1 MGSIVRSTGYVV
13 LHRPVELARLIGM
26 WPFALG
32 RDGTPHDD
40 PISLEENSKM
50 CQRQAFTARI
60 SWQSEP
66 RQPGSKSPAQQA
78 TISPATHCHTSC
90 EARYQKRLLG
100 FRGPGYETGLI
111 ASNVRLDVGSS
122 HPSTLTGYDDVRST
136 NFGNRGDWYT

>member
-1 MGSIVRSTGYVV
+1 
-13 LHRPVELARLIGM
+13 M

-66 RQPGSKSPAQQA
+66 RQPGSKTPAQQA
-78 TISPATHCHTSC
+78 TISPTTHGHASGDLNRNTRIGTLGVITDFYVPSVRVLL
-90 EARYQKRLLG
+90 AR
-100 FRGPGYETGLI
+100 
-111 ASNVRLDVGSS
+111 
-122 HPSTLTGYDDVRST
+122 
-136 NFGNRGDWYT
+136 